1 MKRYKKRKEFS
12 LWVWIALFLLFV
24 AVMIGV
30 CYLIS
35 WHYHFQ
41 YMHVL
46 ENVGILLL
54 AAGGLSFFGDISIRS
69 NVKDNQTKL
78 NSEWSR
84 GLSEDLKLAAGSRVF
99 SIILGIAGLILL
111 VIPILYLSYYE
122 GSQGNPD
129 FAW

>member
-1 MKRYKKRKEFS
+1 MRSQKKRKELS
-12 LWVWIALFLLFV
+12 LWAWVIIFLLFV
-24 AVMIGV
+24 VAMIGV

-35 WHYHFQ
+35 WHYHYQ

-54 AAGGLSFFGDISIRS
+54 AMGGLSFFGDISIRS

-84 GLSEDLKLAAGSRVF
+84 GLTEDMKLAAGSRVF

-111 VIPILYLSYYE
+111 VMPI
-122 GSQGNPD
+122 
-129 FAW
+129 FVM